1 MAKFEWWC
9 QKCKKFQ
16 PGSFTPAT
24 EPLAPGQDPPRP
36 ANLLCPVCGTKMMP
50 RPGQH

>member
-16 PGSFTPAT
+16 PGSFIPAPK
-24 EPLAPGQDPPRP
+24 PLAPGKNPPQP
-36 ANLLCPVCGTKMMP
+36 ANLLCPICGTKMMP
-50 RPGQH
+50 RMKE

>member
-16 PGSFTPAT
+16 PGSFAPVAK
-24 EPLAPGQDPPRP
+24 PLTPGQDPPRP
-36 ANLLCPVCGTKMMP
+36 ANLLCPVCRMKMMP
-50 RPGQH
+50 RTKE